1 MSDYIIVRVR
11 GGVVQSVENV
21 PSSLVVVVYDYQVP
35 AADAENTD
43 DAGEPCCKSEW
54 S

>member
-1 MSDYIIVRVR
+1 MCKLIIVRVR

-21 PSSLVVVVYDYQVP
+21 PTGQTVVVYDYDVP
-35 AADAENTD
+35 EAEAADADET
-43 DAGEPCCKSEW
+43 GEWCGMSEW